1 MPLQEM
7 YYVAEML
14 VGVAVLISIIFVA
27 IELRQNTYLM
37 RATMADQRKQNVNW
51 FFEQLVADA
60 EFRNFHRRIDAEWN
74 EFDEDDRDRAIFLGI
89 RTIRPTLDELV
100 AHFDG
105 QISPEEYRSLEWKMR
120 LDASRPHN
128 QKAYEL
134 IKNSYPRKIQK
145 HYESIEL
152 LDSEIIRR

>member
-1 MPLQEM
+1 MLLQEM

-14 VGVAVLISIIFVA
+14 VGVAVIISIIFVA
-27 IELRQNTYLM
+27 IELRQYTYLM

-51 FFEQLVADA
+51 FFEQLVADV

-74 EFDEDDRDRAIFLGI
+74 EFNEDDRDRDIFLGI

-105 QISPEEYRSLEWKMR
+105 QISAEEYRSLEWKMR

-134 IKNSYPRKIQK
+134 IKTSYPKEIQN
-145 HYESIEL
+145 HYESIQP